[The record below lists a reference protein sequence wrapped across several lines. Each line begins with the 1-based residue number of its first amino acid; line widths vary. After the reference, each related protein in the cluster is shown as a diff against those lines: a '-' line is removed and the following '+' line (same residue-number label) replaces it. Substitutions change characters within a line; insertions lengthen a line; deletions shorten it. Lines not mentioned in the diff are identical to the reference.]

1 MSSYINT
8 YIDNRP
14 AIRQTLF
21 IVDKDRKYLFDV
33 NQNIT
38 IRKLKKMIV
47 AAADLGK
54 IGLRI
59 FHDGVE
65 YTDKDDS
72 ALDQLFPD
80 LQLVEF
86 TLRVSYDQIEDLDEL
101 IKLKLKQ
108 YCPLHPGKYPYFYCF
123 HCHKSICSECL
134 KSGLHNGHDTKE
146 KYDYLQGSKNLVEIL
161 FKDLKD
167 LFKNTKGVT
176 DDSIENL
183 KARVSVQ
190 FFPKLIEMVRKIEQ
204 KMMNLILFFFEKEKG
219 NYKIIENNVLLLKDH
234 CEKGLDKL
242 KEEIVIEDMMVDED
256 VFLTFDSKFKEI
268 GKEKEKFKEDIAK
281 YKQFTETLY
290 LIENVID
297 KTYREIYDF
306 LSKYLD
312 ATEFEEIKNK
322 INSQNISVIDK
333 KKIFDT
339 LLSNIKKKPRNPN
352 NTHKYYLRNSDD
364 FQQND
369 GYSSNVNNYGSYSNN
384 DNNNYNI
391 NNNYYSDNYGK
402 TNLQNSRNN
411 NFINEDASKNN
422 YNYGNNTNNY
432 SYENNGLDND
442 NQNTQNSYYLR
453 SRNNNLNNQNNIYD
467 NNYSNYH
474 RTSENE
480 KNIIQKEVEAQEEED
495 ESSGEIYRVV
505 CNIVPPT
512 NQVIMYNVDKDVIE
526 KKNIN
531 IPILTGITHFLQES
545 AWVNCN
551 NKLYILGGI
560 DDFGTVSNIFLE
572 YDPIKDKIKRL
583 PDSKYTHSSHSI
595 FAYDD
600 NIYVVGGEQLE
611 CEKYDLKNNSWSDL
625 PSLSTTQVY
634 PVLYVYN
641 NMLYSLFGIDEN
653 KQKTDIIQRL
663 NLRNKNAKWMLLS
676 YKRNDCNLKV
686 YGCGIAKISDTSVY
700 LLGGM
705 DDYGIRKD
713 AIHFDFNTLTADKT
727 DYILEEKA
735 YFKDSVLLKLSKRSY
750 GNFSIEESNP
760 FLKIKFQVRIKTY

>member
-1 MSSYINT
+1 MSSYVNN
-8 YIDNRP
+8 YQDRP
-14 AIRQTLF
+14 SIRQTLF

-65 YTDKDDS
+65 YTNQDDN

-86 TLRVSYDQIEDLDEL
+86 TLRVSYDQVEDLDEL

-108 YCPLHPGKYPYFYCF
+108 YCPIHPGKYPYFYCF
-123 HCHKSICSECL
+123 HCNKSICSECL
-134 KSGLHNGHDTKE
+134 RSGLHNGHDTKE

-176 DDSIENL
+176 DDSIEDL

-190 FFPKLIEMVRKIEQ
+190 FFPKLVEMVKRIEQ
-204 KMMNLILFFFEKEKG
+204 KMMDLILFFFEKEKG
-219 NYKIIENNVLLLKDH
+219 NYRIIQNNVLLLKDH

-306 LSKYLD
+306 LAKYLD

-322 INSQNISVIDK
+322 INSQNISVVDK

-339 LLSNIKKKPRNPN
+339 LLSNIKRKPTNPN
-352 NTHKYYLRNSDD
+352 NTHKYYLRSSDD
-364 FQQND
+364 YSKND
-369 GYSSNVNNYGSYSNN
+369 GYASNANINVSGYQNN
-384 DNNNYNI
+384 DNNNYN
-391 NNNYYSDNYGK
+391 
-402 TNLQNSRNN
+402 
-411 NFINEDASKNN
+411 
-422 YNYGNNTNNY
+422 YGNNVNNY
-432 SYENNGLDND
+432 PYENNGFEND
-442 NQNTQNSYYLR
+442 NQNPQNTYYLR
-453 SRNNNLNNQNNIYD
+453 SRNNNFNNKNNSNIYG
-467 NNYSNYH
+467 NNYSTSPYKKR

-480 KNIIQKEVEAQEEED
+480 NRNVIQKEIEAPEEDD

-526 KKNIN
+526 KKNID

-560 DDFGTVSNIFLE
+560 DDFGTVSNVFLE
-572 YDPIKDKIKRL
+572 YDPIKDRLKRL
-583 PDSKYTHSSHSI
+583 PDSRYGHSSHSI
-595 FAYDD
+595 FAYEN

-611 CEKYDLKNNSWSDL
+611 CEKYDLNNNLWSDL
-625 PSLSTTQVY
+625 PSLTTTQIY

-663 NLRNKNAKWMLLS
+663 NLRNRNSKWMLLS

-713 AIHFDFNTLTADKT
+713 AIHFDFNTLTANKT
-727 DYILEEKA
+727 EFILEEKA

-750 GNFSIEESNP
+750 GNFSIEDTNP